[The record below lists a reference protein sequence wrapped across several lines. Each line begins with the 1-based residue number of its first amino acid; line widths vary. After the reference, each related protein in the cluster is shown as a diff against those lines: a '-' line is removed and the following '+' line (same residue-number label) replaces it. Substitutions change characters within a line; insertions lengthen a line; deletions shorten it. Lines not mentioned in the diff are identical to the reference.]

1 MAKFIA
7 KQPTSNLSL
16 QGISILASPA
26 NVSFSN
32 RESDGFIAQSQT
44 VRLEI
49 GGEDFH
55 YFGGRPKATG
65 TITDIKYYTSGTLYY
80 KITKMNLDLHDIAST
95 NNLALVT
102 KSVFAKDD
110 IIKGSFG
117 NDTLAGFKGKDKLD
131 GKAGADTLQ
140 GDGGKDILIGG
151 DGADILDGGK
161 GKDTY
166 VFKSAA
172 INGVDKILK
181 FQDGE
186 ILQFKSS
193 KFDGLTK
200 GELSP
205 DQFVVGT
212 APADADDRFIYDP
225 STGYLYHDPDG
236 FGGVAK
242 TLVVIM
248 QPKLDDIF
256 DAHSIF
262 VI

>member
-7 KQPTSNLSL
+7 KQPTSNISL
-16 QGISILASPA
+16 LGISILTSPA

-32 RESDGFIAQSQT
+32 RNSDGFIAQSQT
-44 VRLEI
+44 VRLEV
-49 GGEDFH
+49 GGGDFK

-65 TITDIKYYTSGTLYY
+65 TVTDIKYYSSGTLYY
-80 KITKMNLDLHDIAST
+80 KITKMDVDLHDIAST
-95 NNLALVT
+95 SNLAGIT
-102 KSVFAKDD
+102 KDVFAKDD

-131 GKAGADTLQ
+131 GKAGADRLE

-172 INGVDKILK
+172 INGVDTIIK
-181 FQDGE
+181 FQKGE
-186 ILQFKSS
+186 TLQFKAS

-212 APADADDRFIYDP
+212 APGDADDRFIYDP

-236 FGGVAK
+236 VDGVAK
-242 TLVVIM
+242 KLVVIM
-248 QPKLDDIF
+248 QPKLDDILHA
-256 DAHSIF
+256 DNIF

>member
-7 KQPTSNLSL
+7 KQPTSNLAL

-32 RESDGFIAQSQT
+32 RESDGFIAQSQV
-44 VRLEI
+44 VRLEV

-65 TITDIKYYTSGTLYY
+65 TITDIKYYASGTLYY
-80 KITKMNLDLHDIAST
+80 KITKLDLDLHDIAST
-95 NNLALVT
+95 KNLAQVT
-102 KSVFAKDD
+102 KTAFAKDD
-110 IIKGSFG
+110 IVKGSFG
-117 NDTLAGFKGKDKLD
+117 VDTLAGFRGKDKID
-131 GKAGADTLQ
+131 GKAGNDTLQ

-151 DGADILDGGK
+151 DGYDTLNGGK

-172 INGVDKILK
+172 IYGVDTITKY
-181 FQDGE
+181 QDGE
-186 ILQFKSS
+186 TLQFKSK

-212 APADADDRFIYDP
+212 VAGDADDRFIYDP
-225 STGYLYHDPDG
+225 STGHLYHDPDG

-256 DAHSIF
+256 DAHNIF